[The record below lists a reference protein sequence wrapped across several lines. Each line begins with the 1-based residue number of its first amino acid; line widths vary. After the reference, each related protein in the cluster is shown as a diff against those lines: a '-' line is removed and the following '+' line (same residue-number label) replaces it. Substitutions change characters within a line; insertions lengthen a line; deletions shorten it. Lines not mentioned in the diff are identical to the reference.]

1 MENLNLGHHISRQF
15 DEELEDI
22 RNKVLQMGGI
32 VEEQLGRGIKSL
44 IEGDT
49 RLAKQVVA
57 DDYRVNAL
65 EVEIDEECTRIVARR
80 QPAASDLR
88 LIMAVIKTITDLER
102 IGDEGKRVA
111 RMVEEELHG
120 AMAEDVRH
128 ELEHMGNLVREMLR
142 MVLDAFARLDVE
154 AAVRVVKADK
164 RVDVKYVSITRQLMT
179 YMAQDPKSIPR
190 ILNILWAARALE
202 RMGDRC
208 GNVAEYIFYMVHGH
222 DIRHTKVDDAVV
234 DIASDR
240 EKSSG

>member
-1 MENLNLGHHISRQF
+1 MDNLNLGHHISRQF
-15 DEELEDI
+15 NEELEDI

-32 VEEQLGRGIKSL
+32 VEEQLGRAVKAL
-44 IEGDT
+44 VEGNSG
-49 RLAKQVVA
+49 LAKQVVA

-88 LIMAVIKTITDLER
+88 LVMAVIKTITDLER
-102 IGDEGKRVA
+102 IGDEAKRVA
-111 RMVEEELHG
+111 RMVEEELNG

-142 MVLDAFARLDVE
+142 MILDAFARMDVE
-154 AAVRVVKADK
+154 SAVRVVKADN

-190 ILNILWAARALE
+190 ILNILWAARAME

-208 GNVAEYIFYMVHGH
+208 GNIAEYIFYLVHGR
-222 DIRHTKVDDAVV
+222 DIRHTEVDDAVV
-234 DIASDR
+234 DLAA
-240 EKSSG
+240 EKGRHST

>member
-44 IEGDT
+44 VEGDT
-49 RLAKQVVA
+49 RMAKQVVA
-57 DDYRVNAL
+57 DDHRVNAL

-120 AMAEDVRH
+120 AMAEDVRN

-208 GNVAEYIFYMVHGH
+208 CNVAEYIFYMVHGH
-222 DIRHTKVDDAVV
+222 DIRHTKVDEAVE
-234 DIASDR
+234 DIASDKER
-240 EKSSG
+240 PSH